1 MYAIKIVSQTMRLK
15 LFKGILY
22 LSINILLSNFQAYSQ
37 KPNIIIIL
45 SDDQGWGDLG
55 FNGNGSV
62 ATPNIDRLAKGG
74 IILNRFFVSPVC
86 SPTRAELLTGRYH
99 VRGGVSS
106 TAEGKERLD
115 LDETTMSDILK
126 KAGYQTAAY
135 GKWHNGGQAPY
146 HPNSRGFD
154 DFFGFCSGH
163 WGNYFNPVLEHNGEI
178 VKGDCFITDNL
189 TDHGLAFIEKNK
201 KSPFFLYLPLNTPH
215 SPMQVPE
222 QWWKKYANKNI
233 IQHGTKADKEEI
245 DHTRA
250 ALALSENIDW
260 NVGRIMQKLED
271 LKLLNNTIVIY
282 FSDNGPNGNRWNGG
296 MKGIKGSTDE
306 GGVRSPM
313 IISWKKKLPANQK
326 IDKITSAIDL
336 LPTLCDLA
344 NINYVSP
351 KPLDGK
357 SLKPLLQNSNAEWSD
372 RILYHYW
379 QNKLSVRNQ
388 NYRLSDTDQL
398 FDMEKDPHQIQDI
411 AALKVEEYTKL
422 KSKKTEWITDV
433 LIELPKKD
441 LRPFIIGHP
450 SLKTTQLPAGE
461 AIGTGNIK
469 RSSKHP
475 NDSYLTNW
483 INIQDQIYWDVEVA
497 EEGDFDII
505 IYYTCPKQDIGSIFS
520 LTFGSAVI
528 EGKVIETNDP
538 PLKGME
544 HDKSPRIESY
554 VKDFKPLKL
563 GQIHFEKGP
572 GRLILEANKISGTQ
586 VMDFKMLTLK
596 RSK

>member
-1 MYAIKIVSQTMRLK
+1 MKSM
-15 LFKGILY
+15 LFKGILF
-22 LSINILLSNFQAYSQ
+22 LSVNFSSSNFQAFSQ

-55 FNGNGSV
+55 FNGNSSV
-62 ATPNIDRLAKGG
+62 ATPNIDRLAKDG

-86 SPTRAELLTGRYH
+86 SPTRAELLTGRHH
-99 VRGGVSS
+99 VRCGVSS
-106 TAEGKERLD
+106 TSTGKERLD
-115 LDETTMSDILK
+115 LDETTIADILK

-135 GKWHNGGQAPY
+135 GKWHNGAQAPY

-154 DFFGFCSGH
+154 DFYGFCSGH
-163 WGNYFNPVLEHNGEI
+163 WGNYFDPVLEHNGEI
-178 VKGDCFITDNL
+178 VNGNGFITDDL

-201 KSPFFLYLPLNTPH
+201 KSPFFLYLPYNTPH

-222 QWWKKYANKNI
+222 QWWKNYANKNI
-233 IQHGTKADKEEI
+233 NQHGTEADKEEI

-271 LKLLNNTIVIY
+271 MKLSNNTIVLY

-306 GGVRSPM
+306 GGIRSPM
-313 IISWKKKLPANQK
+313 IITWKGKLPMNQK
-326 IDKITSAIDL
+326 IEKICSAIDL

-344 NINYVSP
+344 NIKYVSP

-357 SLKPLLQNSNAEWSD
+357 SLKPLLQNSNAKWSD

-379 QNKLSVRNQ
+379 ENKLSLRNQ

-398 FDMEKDPHQIQDI
+398 FDMEKDPNQLQDI
-411 AALKVEEYTKL
+411 AESNVEEYTKL
-422 KSKKTEWITDV
+422 KKVKTQWIKNV
-433 LIELPKKD
+433 LIELPQKD

-469 RSSKHP
+469 RSNKYP

-483 INIQDQIYWDVEVA
+483 VNTEDQIYWDVEVQEA
-497 EEGDFDII
+497 GYFEIE
-505 IYYTCPKQDIGSIFS
+505 IYYTCPKQDIGSTFS
-520 LTFGSAVI
+520 LTFGNAVI
-528 EGKVIETNDP
+528 EGKIIETNDP

-554 VKDFKPLKL
+554 VKDFKPLLL
-563 GQIHFEKGP
+563 GKIYLEKGP
-572 GRLILEANKISGTQ
+572 GRLFLKAKEISRAQ

-596 RSK
+596 RI

>member
-1 MYAIKIVSQTMRLK
+1 MLK

-22 LSINILLSNFQAYSQ
+22 LSINLLLSNLQAYSQ
-37 KPNIIIIL
+37 QPNIIIIL

-55 FNGNGSV
+55 FNGNISV
-62 ATPNIDRLAKGG
+62 ATPNLDRLAKEGT
-74 IILNRFFVSPVC
+74 ILNKFYVSPVC
-86 SPTRAELLTGRYH
+86 SPTRAELLTGRHH
-99 VRGGVSS
+99 VRCGVSS
-106 TAEGKERLD
+106 TSAGGERLD
-115 LDETTMSDILK
+115 LDETTIANIFK

-154 DFFGFCSGH
+154 DFYGFCSGH
-163 WGNYFNPVLEHNGEI
+163 WGNYFDPILEHNGEI
-178 VKGDCFITDNL
+178 VKGNGFIADDL
-189 TDHGLAFIEKNK
+189 TDHSLAFIEKNS
-201 KSPFFLYLPLNTPH
+201 KSPFLLYLPFNTPH

-233 IQHGTKADKEEI
+233 NQHGTVASKEEI
-245 DHTRA
+245 DHTKA

-271 LKLLNNTIVIY
+271 LKLSNNTIVIY

-313 IISWKKKLPANQK
+313 IISWKKKIPAHQK
-326 IDKITSAIDL
+326 IEKITAAIDL

-344 NINYVSP
+344 HIKYVSSR
-351 KPLDGK
+351 PLDGI
-357 SLKPLLQNSNAEWSD
+357 SLKPLLLNQKNNWSE
-372 RILYHYW
+372 RIFYNYW
-379 QNKLSVRNQ
+379 QNKLSLRNQ
-388 NYRLSDTDQL
+388 KYRLSDTDQL
-398 FDMEKDPHQIQDI
+398 FDIEKDSNQLNDI
-411 AALKVEEYTKL
+411 AKTNVEEYTKL
-422 KSKKTEWITDV
+422 KKAKTQWIKDV
-433 LIELPKKD
+433 LVELPKKD
-441 LRPFIIGHP
+441 LRPLVIGHP

-469 RSSKHP
+469 PSNKYP

-483 INIQDQIYWDVEVA
+483 TNVQDQIYWDVEVT
-497 EEGDFDII
+497 EEGDFEIE
-505 IYYTCPKQDIGSIFS
+505 IYYTCPETDIGSTFS
-520 LTFGSAVI
+520 LTFGNAVI
-528 EGKVIETNDP
+528 EGKIIETNDP
-538 PLKGME
+538 PLKGIE

-563 GQIHFEKGP
+563 GIIHLEKGTS
-572 GRLILEANKISGTQ
+572 RLILKANKISNTQ

-596 RSK
+596 RVEKN

>member
-1 MYAIKIVSQTMRLK
+1 M
-15 LFKGILY
+15 LFKGILFLY
-22 LSINILLSNFQAYSQ
+22 VNFFSSNFQAFSQ

-55 FNGNGSV
+55 FNGNSSV
-62 ATPNIDRLAKGG
+62 ATPNIDRLAKDG

-86 SPTRAELLTGRYH
+86 SPTRAELLTGRHH
-99 VRGGVSS
+99 VRSGVSS
-106 TAEGKERLD
+106 TSTGKERFD
-115 LDETTMSDILK
+115 LDETTIADILK

-135 GKWHNGGQAPY
+135 GKWHNGAQAPY

-154 DFFGFCSGH
+154 DFYGFCSGH
-163 WGNYFNPVLEHNGEI
+163 WGNYFDPVLEHNGEI
-178 VKGDCFITDNL
+178 VNGNGFITDDL

-201 KSPFFLYLPLNTPH
+201 KSPFFLYLPYNTPH

-233 IQHGTKADKEEI
+233 NQHGTEADKEEI

-271 LKLLNNTIVIY
+271 LKLSNNTIVLY

-306 GGVRSPM
+306 GGIRSPM
-313 IISWKKKLPANQK
+313 IITWKGKLPMSQK
-326 IDKITSAIDL
+326 IEKICSAIDL

-344 NINYVSP
+344 NIKYVSP

-357 SLKPLLQNSNAEWSD
+357 SLKPLLQNSNAKWPD

-379 QNKLSVRNQ
+379 DNKLSLRNQ

-398 FDMEKDPHQIQDI
+398 FDMEKDPNQLQDI
-411 AALKVEEYTKL
+411 AESNVEEYTKF
-422 KSKKTEWITDV
+422 KKAKTQWIKNV
-433 LIELPKKD
+433 LIELPQKD

-450 SLKTTQLPAGE
+450 SLRTTQLSAGE

-469 RSSKHP
+469 RSNKYP

-483 INIQDQIYWDVEVA
+483 VNTEDQIYWDVEVQEA
-497 EEGDFDII
+497 GYFEIE
-505 IYYTCPKQDIGSIFS
+505 IYYTCPKQDIGSTFS
-520 LTFGSAVI
+520 LTFGNAVI
-528 EGKVIETNDP
+528 EGKIIETNDP

-554 VKDFKPLKL
+554 VKDFKPLIL
-563 GQIHFEKGP
+563 GKIYLEKSP
-572 GRLILEANKISGTQ
+572 GRLFLKAKEISGAQ

-596 RSK
+596 RI

>member
-1 MYAIKIVSQTMRLK
+1 MKSM
-15 LFKGILY
+15 LFKGISF
-22 LSINILLSNFQAYSQ
+22 LSVIFFSSNYQAFSQ

-55 FNGNGSV
+55 FNGNSSV

-86 SPTRAELLTGRYH
+86 SPTRAELLTGRHH
-99 VRGGVSS
+99 VRCGVSS
-106 TAEGKERLD
+106 TSTGKERLD
-115 LDETTMSDILK
+115 LDETTIADIFK

-146 HPNSRGFD
+146 HPNSRGFN
-154 DFFGFCSGH
+154 DFYGFCSGH
-163 WGNYFNPVLEHNGEI
+163 WGNYFDPVLEHNGEI
-178 VKGDCFITDNL
+178 VTGNGFIIDDL

-201 KSPFFLYLPLNTPH
+201 KSPFFLYLPYNTPH

-233 IQHGTKADKEEI
+233 NQHGTDAKKEEI

-260 NVGRIMQKLED
+260 NVGRIMKKLED
-271 LKLLNNTIVIY
+271 MKLLNNTIVLY

-306 GGVRSPM
+306 GGIRSPM
-313 IISWKKKLPANQK
+313 IINWKGKLPINQK
-326 IDKITSAIDL
+326 IETICSAIDL

-357 SLKPLLQNSNAEWSD
+357 SLKPLFQNSNTKWSD

-379 QNKLSVRNQ
+379 QNKLSLRNQ
-388 NYRLSDTDQL
+388 NYRLSDTDHL
-398 FDMEKDPHQIQDI
+398 FDMEKDPNQLKDI
-411 AALKVEEYTKL
+411 AESNVEEYTKL
-422 KSKKTEWITDV
+422 KKAKTQWIKEV
-433 LIELPKKD
+433 LSELPQKD
-441 LRPFIIGHP
+441 SRPFIIGHP
-450 SLKTTQLPAGE
+450 SLETTQLPAGE
-461 AIGTGNIK
+461 ATGTGNIK
-469 RSSKHP
+469 PSNKYP

-483 INIQDQIYWDVEVA
+483 INVEDQIYWDVEVA
-497 EEGDFDII
+497 EAGDFEIE
-505 IYYTCPKQDIGSIFS
+505 IYYTCPKQDIGSTFS
-520 LTFGSAVI
+520 LTFLDTVI
-528 EGKVIETNDP
+528 EGKIIETNDP
-538 PLKGME
+538 PLKGIE

-554 VKDFKPLKL
+554 IKDFKPLIL
-563 GQIHFEKGP
+563 GEIYLEKGP
-572 GRLILEANKISGTQ
+572 GRLFLKAKEISGTQ

-596 RSK
+596 RL

>member
-1 MYAIKIVSQTMRLK
+1 MKSM
-15 LFKGILY
+15 LFKGILF
-22 LSINILLSNFQAYSQ
+22 LSVNFSSFNFQAFSQ

-55 FNGNGSV
+55 FNGNSSV
-62 ATPNIDRLAKGG
+62 ATPNIDRLAKDG

-86 SPTRAELLTGRYH
+86 SPTRAELLTGRHH
-99 VRGGVSS
+99 VRCGVSS
-106 TAEGKERLD
+106 TSTGKERLD
-115 LDETTMSDILK
+115 LDETTIADILK

-135 GKWHNGGQAPY
+135 GKWHNGAQAPY

-154 DFFGFCSGH
+154 DFYGFCSGH

-178 VKGDCFITDNL
+178 VNGNGFITDDL
-189 TDHGLAFIEKNK
+189 TDHSLAFIEKNK
-201 KSPFFLYLPLNTPH
+201 KSPFFLYLPYNTPH

-233 IQHGTKADKEEI
+233 NQHGTEADKEEI

-271 LKLLNNTIVIY
+271 MKLSNNTIVLY

-306 GGVRSPM
+306 GGIRSPT
-313 IISWKKKLPANQK
+313 IITWKGKLPINQK
-326 IDKITSAIDL
+326 IEKICSAIDL

-344 NINYVSP
+344 NIKYVSP

-357 SLKPLLQNSNAEWSD
+357 SLKPLLQNSNAKWSD

-379 QNKLSVRNQ
+379 ENKLSLRNQ

-398 FDMEKDPHQIQDI
+398 FDMGKDPNQLQNI
-411 AALKVEEYTKL
+411 AESNVEEYTKL
-422 KSKKTEWITDV
+422 KKVKTQWIKNV
-433 LIELPKKD
+433 LIELPQKD

-450 SLKTTQLPAGE
+450 GLKTTQLPAGE

-483 INIQDQIYWDVEVA
+483 VNTEDQIYWDVEVQEA
-497 EEGDFDII
+497 GYFEIK
-505 IYYTCPKQDIGSIFS
+505 IYYTCPKQDIGSTFS
-520 LTFGSAVI
+520 LTFGNAVI
-528 EGKVIETNDP
+528 EGKIIETNDP

-554 VKDFKPLKL
+554 VKDFKPLIL
-563 GQIHFEKGP
+563 GKIYLEKGP
-572 GRLILEANKISGTQ
+572 GRLFLKAKEIPGAQ

-596 RSK
+596 RI